1 MHLITRYL
9 FLLSTLYVVNQAKS
23 MNNTVQTPSE
33 IREALAFQL
42 EDYCRNM
49 NKEDLIRSFIAF
61 LNVDQCEDV
70 KDSLDRDIF

>member
-1 MHLITRYL
+1 
-9 FLLSTLYVVNQAKS
+9 
-23 MNNTVQTPSE
+23 MNNTIQTPSE
-33 IREALAFQL
+33 IKEALAFQL

>member
-1 MHLITRYL
+1 
-9 FLLSTLYVVNQAKS
+9 
-23 MNNTVQTPSE
+23 MNNTVQTPAE
-33 IREALAFQL
+33 IKEALAFQL

-49 NKEDLIRSFIAF
+49 NKEDLIRSFITF

>member
-1 MHLITRYL
+1 MKNGNSLIKAHHLHTSPI
-9 FLLSTLYVVNQAKS
+9 KP
-23 MNNTVQTPSE
+23 MNNTVRTPSE
-33 IREALAFQL
+33 IKEALAFQL